1 MTLHSIM
8 AGRKTTLDWE
18 VHSLNRALSQEK
30 TNSTIAILSDY
41 PFISLSFTMIMVV
54 QKCDVFLLLTPKISS
69 TNTHKGRGREA
80 EATLYSLEAQ
90 GSLKGADHNSPRRRD
105 TWNLTAME
113 VFRSWLNVG
122 ICRKVKQLQEISKV
136 KFFRDFGKLS
146 CHVKC
151 NKS

>member
-1 MTLHSIM
+1 LIFFIFPNLIFPLAR
-8 AGRKTTLDWE
+8 AG
-18 VHSLNRALSQEK
+18 APG
-30 TNSTIAILSDY
+30 AA
-41 PFISLSFTMIMVV
+41 P
-54 QKCDVFLLLTPKISS
+54 
-69 TNTHKGRGREA
+69 EA
-80 EATLYSLEAQ
+80 EAEPTLYSLEAQ

-105 TWNLTAME
+105 TWNLSEKIDGT
-113 VFRSWLNVG
+113 VTLVKFRSWLNLG

>member
-1 MTLHSIM
+1 
-8 AGRKTTLDWE
+8 
-18 VHSLNRALSQEK
+18 
-30 TNSTIAILSDY
+30 
-41 PFISLSFTMIMVV
+41 MIE
-54 QKCDVFLLLTPKISS
+54 LLTPKISS
-69 TNTHKGRGREA
+69 TKGRGREA
-80 EATLYSLEAQ
+80 EAEAEPTLYSLEAQ

-105 TWNLTAME
+105 TWNLSEKIDGT
-113 VFRSWLNVG
+113 VTLVKFRSWLNLG